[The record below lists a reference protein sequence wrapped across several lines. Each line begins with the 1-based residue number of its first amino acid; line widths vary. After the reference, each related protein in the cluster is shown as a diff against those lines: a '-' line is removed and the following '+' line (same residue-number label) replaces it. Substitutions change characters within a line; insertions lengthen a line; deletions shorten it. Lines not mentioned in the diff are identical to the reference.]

1 VSTIVVSTLSG
12 AAIEPFLD
20 AVASLRIR
28 VFRDFPYL
36 YDGSLS
42 YERDYLAGFAAAEG
56 SVLVLARD
64 GDHVVGCATAM
75 PMAVA
80 DPEFQRPFRAA
91 PIPTEGIFYFGESV
105 LEPAWRGQGIGHRF
119 FDQREA
125 AARAAG
131 ATLITFCAVQRPT
144 DHPLK
149 PADYQPLDPFW
160 KKRGYTRRNDL
171 STEFSWKDIDQPI
184 ETGKTMVFWV
194 RGLMGLGARG

>member
-1 VSTIVVSTLSG
+1 MSEIVVSTVSS

-64 GDHVVGCATAM
+64 GDEVVGCATAM
-75 PMAVA
+75 PMAAA
-80 DPEFQRPFRAA
+80 DPEFQRPFRATL
-91 PIPTEGIFYFGESV
+91 IPTEGIFYFGESV
-105 LEPAWRGQGIGHRF
+105 LDPAWRGQGIGHRF

-131 ATLITFCAVQRPT
+131 ASLITFCAVQRPT
-144 DHPLK
+144 DHPMK
-149 PADYQPLDPFW
+149 PADYRPLDAFW
-160 KKRGYTRRNDL
+160 KKRGYTRRDDL
-171 STEFSWKDIDQPI
+171 RTEFTWKDIDQPI
-184 ETGKTMVFWV
+184 ETGKTMVYWV
-194 RGLMGLGARG
+194 RGLKGLGARG

>member
-1 VSTIVVSTLSG
+1 VSKIIVSTVSG

-28 VFRDFPYL
+28 VFRDYPYL

-64 GDHVVGCATAM
+64 GDVVVGCATAM

-80 DPEFQRPFRAA
+80 DPEFQRPFRTGST
-91 PIPTEGIFYFGESV
+91 PVETVFYFGESV
-105 LEPAWRGQGIGHRF
+105 LAQTWRGQGIGHRF

-131 ATLITFCAVQRPT
+131 ASLITFCAVQRPA

-149 PADYQPLDPFW
+149 PADYRPLDAFW
-160 KKRGYTRRNDL
+160 KKRGYTRRDDL
-171 STEFSWKDIDQPI
+171 RTEFSWKDIDQPI

-194 RGLMGLGARG
+194 RGLKGLGARG